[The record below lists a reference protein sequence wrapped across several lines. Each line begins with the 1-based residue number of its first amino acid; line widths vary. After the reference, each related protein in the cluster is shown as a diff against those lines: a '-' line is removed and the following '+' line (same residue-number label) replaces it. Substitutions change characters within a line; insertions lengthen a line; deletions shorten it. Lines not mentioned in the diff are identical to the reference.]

1 LKPGRLRYSASPSS
15 PRTSISANAGTGISG
30 PRICTIPSEVI
41 RHATRVPAARRVRGL
56 TNSLPLFENRE
67 GAGNAGCTLHPR
79 SRVQCA
85 QKSAHTSI
93 QGSGGNPTFPA
104 QWLYGLLRALLG
116 DRAFLP
122 PSLANESANLT
133 PASGRRDHTTSP
145 YAFAPF
151 VKSAS
156 ASTASR
162 RAFRDDREPPLL
174 SGETGRFNPVI
185 CPSAKAKYFRFR
197 GLTRFPKIRIYLPV
211 GRDVARSARGKP
223 R

>member
-1 LKPGRLRYSASPSS
+1 MSKRKINNRRSAQTLTTRRMGPGSRPGRRLNMRLRSRDTMRPSVAIRS
-15 PRTSISANAGTGISG
+15 SLKNARAQGRPGA
-30 PRICTIPSEVI
+30 RCT
-41 RHATRVPAARRVRGL
+41 RGL
-56 TNSLPLFENRE
+56 VCVMHKKKRTRAYRF
-67 GAGNAGCTLHPR
+67 
-79 SRVQCA
+79 
-85 QKSAHTSI
+85 
-93 QGSGGNPTFPA
+93 SGGNPTFPA

-122 PSLANESANLT
+122 PSLADESANLT

-174 SGETGRFNPVI
+174 SGETGRFYPVI
-185 CPSAKAKYFRFR
+185 CPIAKAKYF
-197 GLTRFPKIRIYLPV
+197 
-211 GRDVARSARGKP
+211 
-223 R
+223 